1 VFSNGIALISSGL
14 LKAFSLPRQHV
25 SPYTKTLKGRGIS
38 HDHGV
43 IGMETKK
50 TGTTTVGIKVKEGVV
65 LAADTQASLD
75 HMVETLNI
83 KKILPI
89 TSRIAIT
96 TAGSVGDVQML
107 ARRLEAEARYYKF
120 TWHKDMSTKAMA
132 NLLSNIL
139 NENKGFPYMV
149 QLIIG
154 GYVEEPTI
162 ASLDSLGGLVFDKY
176 TATGSGSPFA
186 IAILEDGY
194 REDMSIEEAKE
205 LAIRAVKTA
214 GKRDIYTGERKIQVI
229 VITKEGLKEEF
240 VEVKR

>member
-1 VFSNGIALISSGL
+1 MN
-14 LKAFSLPRQHV
+14 
-25 SPYTKTLKGRGIS
+25 
-38 HDHGV
+38 
-43 IGMETKK
+43 MEKK

-89 TSRIAIT
+89 TDRIAIT

-107 ARRLEAEARYYKF
+107 ARLLEAEARYYQF
-120 TWHKDMSTKAMA
+120 SWGRSLTTKAMA

-139 NENKGFPYMV
+139 NENKWFPYLV
-149 QLIIG
+149 QIIIG
-154 GYVEEPTI
+154 GYVDEPEL
-162 ASLDSLGGLVFDKY
+162 ANLDPLGGLVFDKY

-194 REDMSIEEAKE
+194 RDDMEIKDARE
-205 LAIRAVKTA
+205 LAVRAVRTA
-214 GKRDIYTGERKIQVI
+214 GKRDVYTGDRKIQVMT
-229 VITKEGLKEEF
+229 ITEEGMKEEF
-240 VEVKR
+240 VEF